1 MKWTHCTASDRET
14 RRSFD
19 DVFFYVNEIISF
31 REGYGA
37 SCRTCDPGCAG
48 VGEGSQQQGAGEDLE
63 RGLPAQARHV
73 GLREA
78 VGRVAGAELRERARE
93 HAAVA
98 AVHLLRDVLQHND
111 VLYHYNTFQSA
122 MTSRDI
128 DGSHNSSLAASWPK
142 G

>member
-1 MKWTHCTASDRET
+1 MKWTYYTASNREA
-14 RRSFD
+14 RSFD
-19 DVFFYVNEIISF
+19 GVFFYVNEIISF
-31 REGYGA
+31 REGSYCEHSSVEGA
-37 SCRTCDPGCAG
+37 SYRTCHPGCAG

-111 VLYHYNTFQSA
+111 VLYS
-122 MTSRDI
+122 
-128 DGSHNSSLAASWPK
+128 
-142 G
+142 